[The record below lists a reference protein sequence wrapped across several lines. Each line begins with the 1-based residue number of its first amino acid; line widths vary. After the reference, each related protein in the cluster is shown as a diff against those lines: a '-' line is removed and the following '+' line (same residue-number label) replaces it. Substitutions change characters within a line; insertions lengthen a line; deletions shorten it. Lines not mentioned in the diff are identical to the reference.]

1 VFFKTIGRPVL
12 PNRIGTYI
20 MSILTSQSH
29 FKAGH
34 SSISTSSE
42 PTLAK
47 SKNAALTNRES
58 DERYKWALLQFDP
71 ATRIIVCKDNWQWIL
86 QTKDLTGGRWRA
98 VSYCRTRKGIER
110 TLKKMGH
117 ALPTDWPQFFREV
130 NRNE

>member
-1 VFFKTIGRPVL
+1 MSAL
-12 PNRIGTYI
+12 P
-20 MSILTSQSH
+20 SKSQ

-47 SKNAALTNRES
+47 PKNAARTNRES
-58 DERYKWALLQFDP
+58 DQDYKWTLLQFDP
-71 ATRIIVCKDNWQWIL
+71 RTRIIVCKDNWQWIL
-86 QTKDLTGGRWRA
+86 QTKDLTGSRWRA

-117 ALPTDWPQFFREV
+117 ALPTDWPKFFREV
-130 NRNE
+130 DLNE

>member
-1 VFFKTIGRPVL
+1 MSAL
-12 PNRIGTYI
+12 PFE
-20 MSILTSQSH
+20 SQ

-34 SSISTSSE
+34 SSIFTASS

-47 SKNAALTNRES
+47 SKNAALTDRES
-58 DERYKWALLQFDP
+58 DEHYKWILLQFDP
-71 ATRIIVCKDNWQWIL
+71 RTRIIMCKDNWQWIL
-86 QTKDLTGGRWRA
+86 QTKDLTGSRWRA

-130 NRNE
+130 DRNE